1 MLFAFLQQPPAI
13 APFDDLTIVEENQ
26 HRAEHGK
33 CHALRKIWQKALC
46 ALAFLALHCI
56 ILIDFLK
63 IIVDLAGHPSLPNCF
78 STPAPCSR
86 SENRSD
92 VPEGV

>member
-56 ILIDFLK
+56 ILIDCKRSMNPIFPEP
-63 IIVDLAGHPSLPNCF
+63 A
-78 STPAPCSR
+78 TP
-86 SENRSD
+86 
-92 VPEGV
+92 

>member
-63 IIVDLAGHPSLPNCF
+63 IIVDLAGHPQLAQLLQQARALQSQ
-78 STPAPCSR
+78 
-86 SENRSD
+86 
-92 VPEGV
+92 